1 MTIDRRNLYRLP
13 WSVTDN
19 PGGWVEVTD
28 TCDMVCP
35 GCYRHRLEGHR
46 PLEQVKRDIHLCR
59 EKTNCDRM
67 AIAGGE
73 PLLYPDIVE
82 VVDYVA
88 RLGMKPL
95 LLTNGQ
101 HLTPELGKA
110 LKDAGLV
117 RFHFHV
123 DSGQPRKGW
132 EGKSERELN
141 VLRQQ
146 FADFTWELGG
156 VQCGYNV
163 TVKRST
169 MHEVPEIIAWCYA
182 NIERVHHMSLVAYR
196 AIPVVEGMEYLA
208 KGRPIDPRIFQ
219 HSSTH
224 PEELDITTV
233 EMCELIQKR
242 FPDFEPGTYLNGTAV
257 PDTYKF
263 LAAVH
268 IGSRGGIY
276 GTMGPRAVETVQTGY
291 HLFRRKYFDFL
302 RSPVAGKRVFLLS
315 VLDRRVRRAL
325 GRYAKAALINPR
337 RLFEQ
342 IMVQTIS
349 LQQPNEI
356 LNGEAN
362 LCEGCLNMMIH
373 NGELIRSC
381 RLDEY
386 RMFGA
391 PVIPVMHDI
400 TEERNLL
407 RRMETVS
414 GMSEEGRNR

>member
-1 MTIDRRNLYRLP
+1 MTIDRRTLYRLP
-13 WSVTDN
+13 WSLTDN

-28 TCDMVCP
+28 ACDMACP

-46 PLEQVKRDIHLCR
+46 PLEEVKSDILLCR

-73 PLLYPDIVE
+73 PLLYPHLVE
-82 VVDYVA
+82 VVDFIA

-95 LLTNGQ
+95 LLTNGER
-101 HLTPELGKA
+101 LTPDLGKA
-110 LKDAGLV
+110 LRDAGLV
-117 RFHFHV
+117 KFHFHV
-123 DSGQPRKGW
+123 DSGQPRTGW

-141 VLRQQ
+141 ALRQQ
-146 FADFTWELGG
+146 FADFTWGLGG

-163 TVKRST
+163 TIMRST
-169 MHEVPEIIAWCYA
+169 MHEVPEIVAWCRA
-182 NIERVHHMSLVAYR
+182 NVEKVHHMSLVAYR
-196 AIPVVEGMEYLA
+196 AIPLVEGMEYLVN
-208 KGRPIDPRIFQ
+208 GRPIDPRVFQ

-224 PEELDITTV
+224 PEELTITTD
-233 EMCELIQKR
+233 EMCELIRRR

-257 PDTYKF
+257 PETNKF
-263 LAAVH
+263 LAAVQ

-276 GTMGPRAVETVQTGY
+276 GTMGPRAVEAVQTGY
-291 HLFRRKYFDFL
+291 HLFRRRYFDFL

-315 VLDRRVRRAL
+315 LLDHRVRRAL
-325 GRYAKAALINPR
+325 GRYARAALNNPR
-337 RLFEQ
+337 RLFDR

-349 LQQPNEI
+349 LQQPNEV

-362 LCEGCLNMMIH
+362 LCDGCLNMMIY

-391 PVIPVMHDI
+391 PVIPVLLDI
-400 TEERNLL
+400 AGQGNPL
-407 RRMETVS
+407 RRRETVS
-414 GMSEEGRNR
+414 ETSQERRSR